1 MSESTF
7 KIVFDTWF
15 DAIRTYLLYRC
26 GDEELATDIAQEA
39 FIRIWEKRLYLEAE
53 SIPSILYKIAGDMLV
68 SNFRKQ
74 NTEKKY
80 RLSLEPPETT
90 LTPEEQI
97 TFYELNAK
105 YELVLSQLPESQRIV
120 FLMSRME
127 SLKYKEIAE
136 RLEISVKAVEKRM
149 SGALSTL
156 RKVLQP

>member
-15 DAIRTYLLYRC
+15 DAVRAYVLFRC
-26 GDEELATDIAQEA
+26 GDEELATDIAQES
-39 FIRIWEKRLYLEAE
+39 FLKIWEKKIYLKAEA
-53 SIPSILYKIAGDMLV
+53 IPAVLYKIAGDILV

-74 NTEKKY
+74 NTAKKY
-80 RLSLEPPETT
+80 RLSLEPVETT
-90 LTPEEQI
+90 LSPEEQL

-105 YELVLSQLPESQRIV
+105 YELALSQLPKKQRVV

-127 SLKYKEIAE
+127 SLKYREIAE
-136 RLEISVKAVEKRM
+136 RLDISVKAVEKRM
-149 SGALSTL
+149 NGALTTL